1 MIIIFFHRT
10 ALGIKEVNTKEL
22 GRDLVKASLGSQQG
36 PFGNELGQLSIK
48 KVTLKVQEGD
58 QKGGRDKTQ
67 GTFAITR
74 LKEMLM

>member
-36 PFGNELGQLSIK
+36 PFGNGLDQLSIK
-48 KVTLKVQEGD
+48 KVILKVEG
-58 QKGGRDKTQ
+58 
-67 GTFAITR
+67 TR
-74 LKEMLM
+74 KVKEIK